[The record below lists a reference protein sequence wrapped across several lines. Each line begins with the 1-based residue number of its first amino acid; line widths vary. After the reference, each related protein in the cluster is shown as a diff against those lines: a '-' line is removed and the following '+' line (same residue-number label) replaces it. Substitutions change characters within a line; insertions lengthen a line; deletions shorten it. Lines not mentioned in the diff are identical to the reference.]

1 MAESDQEKRHYQR
14 ILYHADAILADGDN
28 KTACRVIDISLKGCL
43 LDFQKTWP
51 GNHIKSYTL
60 KLNLSDEVTIS
71 MTLKFSHGS
80 GSQIGF
86 KCEYID
92 IDSITNLR
100 RLVELNLGNSA
111 MLSRELDALCGVSL
125 K

>member
-14 ILYHADAILADGDN
+14 ILYNAEAILADGDI
-28 KTACRVIDISLKGCL
+28 KMACRVIDISLKGCL
-43 LDFQKTWP
+43 LDFEKTWP
-51 GNHIKSYTL
+51 GNHINAYTL
-60 KLNLSDEVTIS
+60 KLSLSDEMAIT
-71 MTLKFSHGS
+71 MTLKFSHGF

-111 MLSRELDALCGVSL
+111 MLSRELDALYRVSL